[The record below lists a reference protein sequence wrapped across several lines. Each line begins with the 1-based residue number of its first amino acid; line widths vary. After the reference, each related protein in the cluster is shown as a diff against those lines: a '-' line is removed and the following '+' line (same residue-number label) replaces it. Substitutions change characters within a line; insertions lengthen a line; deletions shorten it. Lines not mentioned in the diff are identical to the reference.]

1 MQVAQGDL
9 AAALQSYRDSLAII
23 ERLAKSD
30 TGNAV
35 WQRDLSLSYERIG
48 NVQLAQ
54 SDLAGALAS
63 YREGLAIRERLAKSD
78 PGNADWQSDLWVS
91 YDKIGN
97 VQLAQGDLAGA
108 LKSYRDNLA
117 IIERLAKSDPGNA
130 NWQRDLAVS
139 YGKVGDRAEAQGDAA
154 GGAAILP
161 RRASPSIERLA
172 QSDPGNAGWQRDL
185 AVSYEKIGDI
195 AGGAGRP
202 RGCAQFLPAISP
214 FPTGWRNPIP
224 AMPTGNMT
232 WQLPYQ
238 KIGDVQMAQGDL
250 AAALRSY
257 RESLERM
264 QRLVS
269 LDRSNKQWREDL
281 DLVVARI
288 GGEAFA
294 FVLASD
300 FATAL
305 EAADQAIAL
314 APDEIW
320 FRINRAHALM
330 FLGRVEAARALY
342 LKYRGRKDVLDGES
356 WEAVTIGDFAT
367 LRKAGL
373 SRSAHG

>member
-1 MQVAQGDL
+1 MQQAQGN
-9 AAALQSYRDSLAII
+9 AAEALQSYRA
-23 ERLAKSD
+23 
-30 TGNAV
+30 
-35 WQRDLSLSYERIG
+35 
-48 NVQLAQ
+48 
-54 SDLAGALAS
+54 
-63 YREGLAIRERLAKSD
+63 GLAIFE
-78 PGNADWQSDLWVS
+78 Q
-91 YDKIGN
+91 
-97 VQLAQGDLAGA
+97 
-108 LKSYRDNLA
+108 
-117 IIERLAKSDPGNA
+117 
-130 NWQRDLAVS
+130 
-139 YGKVGDRAEAQGDAA
+139 
-154 GGAAILP
+154 
-161 RRASPSIERLA
+161 LA

-195 AGGAGRP
+195 EL
-202 RGCAQFLPAISP
+202 AQGDFAAALNSYQQDLAISDRLAKSDP
-214 FPTGWRNPIP
+214 GNAGWQHDL
-224 AMPTGNMT
+224 A
-232 WQLPYQ
+232 LPYQ

-320 FRINRAHALM
+320 FRINRATHSCSL
-330 FLGRVEAARALY
+330 
-342 LKYRGRKDVLDGES
+342 
-356 WEAVTIGDFAT
+356 
-367 LRKAGL
+367 AGL
-373 SRSAHG
+373 KRPERSI